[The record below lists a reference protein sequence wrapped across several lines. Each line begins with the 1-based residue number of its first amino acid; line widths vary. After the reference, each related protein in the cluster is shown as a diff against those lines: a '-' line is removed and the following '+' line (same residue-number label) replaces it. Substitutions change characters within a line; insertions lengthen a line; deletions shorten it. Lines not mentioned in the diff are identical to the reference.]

1 LQQFANGAVGL
12 DGMSEWNSEIDRVAI
27 LSPDSGSLQDGCC
40 FQLGDDVLHSSFGDS
55 DLSGNFAQ
63 RDGGVLEEQ
72 YEDVSVVGEECP
84 AGIFWCCGC
93 CGCNGGRGAD
103 CAGYRG
109 CG

>member
-1 LQQFANGAVGL
+1 
-12 DGMSEWNSEIDRVAI
+12 MSEWNSEIDRVAI